1 MKKILFF
8 LTLFLLGA
16 GMSFAQNE
24 AKIGTTEYP
33 TLEEAIAAATSG
45 DVVEIIVANCGITNT
60 TVIPAGI
67 TIKGLGKT
75 STTMLIESTS
85 GSGMTLNNANVTLRD
100 MTIDGSQITSG
111 GYKTLVNVSAD
122 GCLITDVV
130 MTGGGYSTWN
140 SSILVET
147 LPSTATFT
155 VSNSTI
161 SGSFRG
167 VLRESCSANIVINNC
182 DIDAVYPFNIDGG
195 SGGTVTVTGGALHGW
210 TSYSEVDQ
218 VTFNNV
224 ELSMGNSGYNNV
236 AAYVNTTFNNC
247 TLNDNIVIYA
257 QASGFTFEFNDCT
270 NDGVPVTTENFTEL
284 FPSDP
289 DVWNACVTV
298 VNEVIL
304 VGTQTQLDAAAASG
318 PATVNT
324 QMTQSFAYD
333 GNLSPAITT
342 LSVKGGD
349 SGNNKITFTNCTATN
364 GVLSVTGDLASFTCG
379 GATINFENVA
389 VLLGENASF
398 TVNGQTDFFK
408 PAQYYIIKETANGNG
423 TYTYST
429 QYVGVATIGETGYPT
444 LAAAV
449 AAVHTGTPTTITILT
464 NLNLYDAAGN
474 LSNKIITFTGTP
486 TDTLTLTDASHAQ
499 TDADGSKLTFENIT
513 LKNDMT
519 TDVYRGIN
527 HLNTFTINN
536 CEVIGFMM
544 GYAENFICNNC
555 TFTKTD
561 KYHMWTYGSNCTFN
575 NCTFNSYNNGNCK
588 AINVYWDSPT
598 TYRVIAFN
606 DCAFN
611 SDPAVT
617 TETNSAIQINS
628 GVVNSKTPC
637 FVVYINNC
645 TVNGY
650 INNSSTVTGYANLVN
665 NKSGSVGT
673 TLYID
678 GVQILNQGSCD
689 PVAKIGETYYGTL
702 QAAVDDAYDNMTGD
716 VTINLVNDIEA
727 YTVIKQKA
735 GLNLTIDGD
744 NKAHTIN
751 GQIFIDGMSN
761 YANTET
767 LTITGINFDGNGTGA
782 GFYTAKHYILM
793 PNCHDAGAPYQSNS
807 NNYAHNVTIT
817 NCSFNSTDAG
827 SPADYGF
834 VGVKVTS
841 GSGCYNLDVNNCTCN
856 NMHSLIQLQGTTG
869 ATFTNDTITNGE
881 SFMNVSGGT
890 GDFTVSGCKFTTSLS
905 SGYGI
910 RLQASGAEMT
920 LTNNSFITPNANV
933 LQLGKGGTQ
942 DVTGHIN
949 VESGTYEGKLINA
962 QSAAGTGA
970 FVFTGGTFS
979 ESKAVVDSWCAP
991 GYRAIP
997 DDPSAGLC
1005 TVYQMYTL
1013 IYNANGGT
1021 GTMDTIRVKVDAS
1034 VSDRTKTVADCA
1046 FLPAT
1051 STDIFAIWNTKAD
1064 STGISFNP
1072 GEPIVLVSDT
1082 TLYAIWR
1089 EGYTISYDANG
1100 GTGTIP
1106 SQNKVIGVDIILSD
1120 GTDGAGNY
1128 LITKTDST
1136 LYRWNTTLDEAV
1148 GSTNYALGETYS
1160 TDASVTL
1167 YAVWR
1172 LTLDMTMDSTDV
1184 VCYGENNGTD
1194 TVKIIGGEEPF
1205 QLVLSGTALSENDTI
1220 KNIMDRT
1227 YIFENLKPGSY
1238 TVTLTDVLGKDTI
1251 TGTFTIAQP
1260 DTLIVETMTVPE
1272 KPCPLMGVGE
1282 YNVSMTTTGGNGD
1295 NHFAWTGAEDVDAM
1309 ATTVVPGTDDRD
1321 STYTVTV
1328 TVTDKKGCTATGTE
1342 TFTVSPVIA
1351 DDGTIHSN
1359 TKMTIDTIK
1368 QGIMQGCDTIIRD
1381 FGTPNFAFTN
1391 PAIDE
1396 NILDTIYN
1404 DIPTNYPDSIFP
1416 VGYSTIIWTAV
1427 DTCGHEVTG
1436 EQVIYIYHYPCP
1448 SVDDAEGNTYNGVR
1462 VGCLC
1467 WTDRNLVSTKYS
1479 SNGNTIPN
1487 LMSYVS
1493 ETFPDATENVA
1504 KFGYLYDWYAAA
1516 DTVTNSIA
1524 DIEATYAAGKH
1535 VQGVCPNGWYL
1546 PTDEDFKTL
1555 ESVDA
1560 KDLRSTD
1567 LWLEGGGT
1575 NATGFNAVPG
1585 GFYNCSTGRFEDA
1598 AGNAYYWSCHPVYD
1612 KATGAM
1618 IDYICEKIYNSK
1630 DYSRCNGF
1638 SVRCVLIYGE

>member
-8 LTLFLLGA
+8 LTLFLLSA

-100 MTIDGSQITSG
+100 MTIDGSLITSG
-111 GYKTLVNVSAD
+111 GYKTLVNVRAD

-210 TSYSEVDQ
+210 TSYGEVDQ
-218 VTFNNV
+218 VTFTNV
-224 ELSMGNSGYNNV
+224 TFSKANSGYDNV
-236 AAYVNTTFNNC
+236 AAFVNTTFDSC
-247 TLNDNIVIYA
+247 TMDANFDIYA
-257 QASGFTFEFNDCT
+257 QTTGFGFTLTDCKKNGVSVT
-270 NDGVPVTTENFTEL
+270 NLNFTEL
-284 FPSDP
+284 FPNDP
-289 DVWNACVTV
+289 DVWNKCVTTI
-298 VNEVIL
+298 NQVIL
-304 VGTQTQLDAAAASG
+304 VGSKAQLDAAAASV

-449 AAVHTGTPTTITILT
+449 AAVHTGTPTTITILQ
-464 NLNLYDAAGN
+464 NLNFYDIASSN
-474 LSNKIITFTGTP
+474 LTNKTITFTGTA
-486 TDTLTLTDASHAQ
+486 TDTLTLTNSAHAQ
-499 TDADGSKLTFENIT
+499 TAAHGADLTFENIT
-513 LKNDMT
+513 LKNDNT
-519 TDVYRGIN
+519 ADVYRGIIHVN
-527 HLNTFTINN
+527 KVTINN
-536 CEVIGFMM
+536 CEILGFMM
-544 GYAENFICNNC
+544 GYANQFTCNNC
-555 TFTKTD
+555 TFTASCKF
-561 KYHMWTYGSNCTFN
+561 HMWTYGSNCTFN
-575 NCTFNSYNNGNCK
+575 SCTFNSSYSSTGGK
-588 AINVYWDSPT
+588 AINVYTDQSYDRRIIT
-598 TYRVIAFN
+598 FN
-606 DCAFN
+606 DCTFN
-611 SDPAVT
+611 A
-617 TETNSAIQINS
+617 TNHSGNGSAIQINS
-628 GVVNSKTPC
+628 QFTC
-637 FVVYINNC
+637 FVIYANNC
-645 TVNGY
+645 TVSGY
-650 INNSSTVTGYANLVN
+650 TNSESTAVPGYEDLAN
-665 NKSGSVGT
+665 NKSTSVAT
-673 TLYID
+673 TLYVD
-678 GVQILNQGSCD
+678 GVRLLNQGSCD

-702 QAAVDDAYDNMTGD
+702 QAAVDDARANMTGD
-716 VTINLVNDIEA
+716 VTIELLNNITGYSIVH
-727 YTVIKQKA
+727 QKA
-735 GLNLTIDGD
+735 GLNITIEGNNDTIAGQIMVDGD
-744 NKAHTIN
+744 GRA
-751 GQIFIDGMSN
+751 DG
-761 YANTET
+761 TET
-767 LTITGINFDGNGTGA
+767 LTIQNIAFNGNRSNFCKKNDGTDSTDAFILVPSTITSGWPYYTGK
-782 GFYTAKHYILM
+782 Y
-793 PNCHDAGAPYQSNS
+793 
-807 NNYAHNVTIT
+807 NYAHNIEVK
-817 NCSFNSTDAG
+817 NCSFVSTSAALDVV
-827 SPADYGF
+827 GF
-834 VGVKVTS
+834 KVPS
-841 GSGCYNLDVNNCTCN
+841 GSGNYNTTINNVKGDN
-856 NMHSLIQLQGTTG
+856 LHSLAQFTGTTG
-869 ATFTNDTITNGE
+869 ATVTNDTITNSQ
-881 SFMNVSGGT
+881 SFVGVNGGGGNFIISNCSYT
-890 GDFTVSGCKFTTSLS
+890 RADTSDGYAVRENGS
-905 SGYGI
+905 SSANI
-910 RLQASGAEMT
+910 T
-920 LTNNSFITPNANV
+920 LTNNSFSANKV
-933 LQLGKGGTQ
+933 LVLGKGGTENPSG
-942 DVTGHIN
+942 TIN
-949 VESGTYEGKLINA
+949 VESGNYNGIISKET
-962 QSAAGTGA
+962 QAGSTA
-970 FVFTGGTFS
+970 SFSFTGGTFNQA
-979 ESKAVVDSWCAP
+979 KDIVDSWCAP
-991 GYRAIP
+991 GYYAIENDP
-997 DDPSAGLC
+997 DTAHC
-1005 TVYQMYTL
+1005 TVYQMYSL

-1021 GTMDTIRVKVDAS
+1021 GTMDTIHVKVDAS
-1034 VSDRTKTVADCA
+1034 VSDRTKDVADCA
-1046 FLPAT
+1046 FLPALT
-1051 STDIFAIWNTKAD
+1051 TEVFAIWNTKAD

-1072 GEPIVLVSDT
+1072 GDPIVLVSDT

-1136 LYRWNTTLDEAV
+1136 LYRWNTTPDEAV

-1160 TDASVTL
+1160 TDAHLTL

-1205 QLVLSGTALSENDTI
+1205 QLVLSGAALTENDTV

-1251 TGTFTIAQP
+1251 IGAFTIAQP
-1260 DTLIVETMTVPE
+1260 DTLEITALTVPTNN
-1272 KPCPLMGVGE
+1272 PCPLMGVGSFDAS
-1282 YNVSMTTTGGNGD
+1282 VTAQGGNDPGNYTYAWGD
-1295 NHFAWTGAEDVDAM
+1295 DATNVNAA
-1309 ATTVVPGTDDRD
+1309 ATEVPAKADDID
-1321 STYTVTV
+1321 YTYTVSV
-1328 TVTDKKGCTATGTE
+1328 TVTDVKACTATATATIE
-1342 TFTVSPVIA
+1342 VSPVIVHI
-1351 DDGTIHSN
+1351 DSLHGN
-1359 TKMTIDTIK
+1359 TTMKIDTIK

-1381 FGTPNFAFTN
+1381 YGTPTFTFSD
-1391 PAIDE
+1391 PEITE
-1396 NILDTIYN
+1396 GILASV
-1404 DIPTNYPDSIFP
+1404 TNNVATAYPDSIFSI
-1416 VGYSTIIWTAV
+1416 GYNPIIWTAV
-1427 DTCGHEVTG
+1427 DTCGHEVTC
-1436 EQVIYIYHYPCP
+1436 EQIIYIYHYPCP

-1467 WTDRNLVSTKYS
+1467 WTDRNMVSTKYS
-1479 SNGNTIPN
+1479 SNGNDIPN

-1493 ETFPDATENVA
+1493 ETFSDATENVA

-1555 ESVDA
+1555 ESIDA

>member
-1 MKKILFF
+1 MKKLLFIF
-8 LTLFLLGA
+8 ALLMC
-16 GMSFAQNE
+16 MSITWAQN
-24 AKIGTTEYP
+24 
-33 TLEEAIAAATSG
+33 
-45 DVVEIIVANCGITNT
+45 
-60 TVIPAGI
+60 
-67 TIKGLGKT
+67 
-75 STTMLIESTS
+75 
-85 GSGMTLNNANVTLRD
+85 
-100 MTIDGSQITSG
+100 
-111 GYKTLVNVSAD
+111 
-122 GCLITDVV
+122 
-130 MTGGGYSTWN
+130 
-140 SSILVET
+140 
-147 LPSTATFT
+147 
-155 VSNSTI
+155 
-161 SGSFRG
+161 
-167 VLRESCSANIVINNC
+167 
-182 DIDAVYPFNIDGG
+182 
-195 SGGTVTVTGGALHGW
+195 
-210 TSYSEVDQ
+210 
-218 VTFNNV
+218 
-224 ELSMGNSGYNNV
+224 
-236 AAYVNTTFNNC
+236 
-247 TLNDNIVIYA
+247 
-257 QASGFTFEFNDCT
+257 
-270 NDGVPVTTENFTEL
+270 
-284 FPSDP
+284 
-289 DVWNACVTV
+289 
-298 VNEVIL
+298 
-304 VGTQTQLDAAAASG
+304 
-318 PATVNT
+318 
-324 QMTQSFAYD
+324 
-333 GNLSPAITT
+333 
-342 LSVKGGD
+342 
-349 SGNNKITFTNCTATN
+349 
-364 GVLSVTGDLASFTCG
+364 
-379 GATINFENVA
+379 
-389 VLLGENASF
+389 
-398 TVNGQTDFFK
+398 
-408 PAQYYIIKETANGNG
+408 
-423 TYTYST
+423 
-429 QYVGVATIGETGYPT
+429 
-444 LAAAV
+444 
-449 AAVHTGTPTTITILT
+449 
-464 NLNLYDAAGN
+464 
-474 LSNKIITFTGTP
+474 
-486 TDTLTLTDASHAQ
+486 
-499 TDADGSKLTFENIT
+499 
-513 LKNDMT
+513 
-519 TDVYRGIN
+519 
-527 HLNTFTINN
+527 
-536 CEVIGFMM
+536 
-544 GYAENFICNNC
+544 
-555 TFTKTD
+555 
-561 KYHMWTYGSNCTFN
+561 
-575 NCTFNSYNNGNCK
+575 
-588 AINVYWDSPT
+588 
-598 TYRVIAFN
+598 
-606 DCAFN
+606 
-611 SDPAVT
+611 
-617 TETNSAIQINS
+617 
-628 GVVNSKTPC
+628 
-637 FVVYINNC
+637 
-645 TVNGY
+645 
-650 INNSSTVTGYANLVN
+650 
-665 NKSGSVGT
+665 
-673 TLYID
+673 
-678 GVQILNQGSCD
+678 
-689 PVAKIGETYYGTL
+689 VAKIGSTEYATL
-702 QAAVDDAYDNMTGD
+702 QAAVDDAYNNMTGD
-716 VTINLVNDIEA
+716 VTIELIADIEA
-727 YTVIKQKA
+727 YTVVRQKS
-735 GLNLTIDGD
+735 GLNLTIDGG
-744 NKAHTIN
+744 NKTIN
-751 GQIFIDGMSN
+751 GQILIDGMGHLTS
-761 YANTET
+761 ET
-767 LTITGINFDGNGTGA
+767 LMIKDINFTGTGTTV
-782 GFYTAKHYILM
+782 GFTSMFFISVPTPSNLPSPYTASRLS
-793 PNCHDAGAPYQSNS
+793 D
-807 NNYAHNVTIT
+807 AHNITIDS
-817 NCSFNSTDAG
+817 CSFNSTSTETPDNGLAAV
-827 SPADYGF
+827 S
-834 VGVKVTS
+834 TS
-841 GSGCYNLDVNNCTCN
+841 SGTQCNNLTVQNCTGTN
-856 NMHSLIQLQGTTG
+856 LHSLVQVSGTTG
-869 ATFTNDTITNGE
+869 L
-881 SFMNVSGGT
+881 
-890 GDFTVSGCKFTTSLS
+890 TVDGC
-905 SGYGI
+905 
-910 RLQASGAEMT
+910 T
-920 LTNNSFITPNANV
+920 LTNSESFIGVQGGGGTYTVQNCNFSTNLSTGYGLRSKSNSAAEITLSGNVFSASNANV
-933 LQLGKGGTQ
+933 LQLGKGGGQ
-942 DVTGHIN
+942 DSNGSIY
-949 VESGTYEGKLINA
+949 VESGEYYGNIVNA
-962 QSAAGTGA
+962 QSASATAEFVFTGGTYSSDVTPECAPGYAAYANGTVPETWTVGPMPKVAKIGSVEYTSLQAALDSAHANMTGDVTVELLKNITEVAIVHQKASLNLTIEGSNDTIVGQIAIDGDGRASGTETLTIQNVRFVGQKTDFYTTTADDNAFVLVPNTTTAGKPWYTNKHNYAHNITLDNCVFSSTAPGYEEVAVRVTSAAGAYNVTINNCKGDSLHSLAQFTGTTGATITNDTVTKSESFINVSGGAGTFNVSNCKFTTDTAIATGYA
-970 FVFTGGTFS
+970 VRENGESTAVINLDNNEFIKGGDVLVMGKGSSVTKGTINVTSGFYEGNISKTSAATGTFVFTGGTFS
-979 ESKAVVDSWCAP
+979 EPKATVDSWCAP
-991 GYRAIP
+991 GYYAIENDP
-997 DDPSAGLC
+997 DTAHC

-1072 GEPIVLVSDT
+1072 GDPIVLVSDT

-1136 LYRWNTTLDEAV
+1136 LYRWNTTPDEAV

-1160 TDASVTL
+1160 TDAHLTL

-1205 QLVLSGTALSENDTI
+1205 QLVLSGTALSENDTV

-1227 YIFENLKPGSY
+1227 YIFENLKSGSY

-1251 TGTFTIAQP
+1251 IGTFTIAQP

-1575 NATGFNAVPG
+1575 NATGFNAVAG

>member
-1 MKKILFF
+1 MKK
-8 LTLFLLGA
+8 LLSIFA
-16 GMSFAQNE
+16 LLMCMSITWAQN
-24 AKIGTTEYP
+24 
-33 TLEEAIAAATSG
+33 
-45 DVVEIIVANCGITNT
+45 
-60 TVIPAGI
+60 
-67 TIKGLGKT
+67 
-75 STTMLIESTS
+75 
-85 GSGMTLNNANVTLRD
+85 
-100 MTIDGSQITSG
+100 
-111 GYKTLVNVSAD
+111 
-122 GCLITDVV
+122 
-130 MTGGGYSTWN
+130 
-140 SSILVET
+140 
-147 LPSTATFT
+147 
-155 VSNSTI
+155 
-161 SGSFRG
+161 
-167 VLRESCSANIVINNC
+167 
-182 DIDAVYPFNIDGG
+182 
-195 SGGTVTVTGGALHGW
+195 
-210 TSYSEVDQ
+210 
-218 VTFNNV
+218 
-224 ELSMGNSGYNNV
+224 
-236 AAYVNTTFNNC
+236 
-247 TLNDNIVIYA
+247 
-257 QASGFTFEFNDCT
+257 
-270 NDGVPVTTENFTEL
+270 
-284 FPSDP
+284 
-289 DVWNACVTV
+289 
-298 VNEVIL
+298 
-304 VGTQTQLDAAAASG
+304 
-318 PATVNT
+318 
-324 QMTQSFAYD
+324 
-333 GNLSPAITT
+333 
-342 LSVKGGD
+342 
-349 SGNNKITFTNCTATN
+349 
-364 GVLSVTGDLASFTCG
+364 
-379 GATINFENVA
+379 
-389 VLLGENASF
+389 
-398 TVNGQTDFFK
+398 
-408 PAQYYIIKETANGNG
+408 
-423 TYTYST
+423 
-429 QYVGVATIGETGYPT
+429 
-444 LAAAV
+444 
-449 AAVHTGTPTTITILT
+449 
-464 NLNLYDAAGN
+464 
-474 LSNKIITFTGTP
+474 
-486 TDTLTLTDASHAQ
+486 
-499 TDADGSKLTFENIT
+499 
-513 LKNDMT
+513 
-519 TDVYRGIN
+519 
-527 HLNTFTINN
+527 
-536 CEVIGFMM
+536 
-544 GYAENFICNNC
+544 
-555 TFTKTD
+555 
-561 KYHMWTYGSNCTFN
+561 
-575 NCTFNSYNNGNCK
+575 
-588 AINVYWDSPT
+588 
-598 TYRVIAFN
+598 
-606 DCAFN
+606 
-611 SDPAVT
+611 
-617 TETNSAIQINS
+617 
-628 GVVNSKTPC
+628 
-637 FVVYINNC
+637 
-645 TVNGY
+645 
-650 INNSSTVTGYANLVN
+650 
-665 NKSGSVGT
+665 
-673 TLYID
+673 
-678 GVQILNQGSCD
+678 
-689 PVAKIGETYYGTL
+689 VAKIGSTEYATL

-716 VTINLVNDIEA
+716 VTIELIADIEA
-727 YTVIKQKA
+727 YTVVRQKS
-735 GLNLTIDGD
+735 GLNLTIDGG
-744 NKAHTIN
+744 NKTIN
-751 GQIFIDGMSN
+751 GQILIDGMGHLTS
-761 YANTET
+761 ET
-767 LTITGINFDGNGTGA
+767 LMIKDINFTGTGTTV
-782 GFYTAKHYILM
+782 GFTSMFFISVPTPSNLPSPYTASRLS
-793 PNCHDAGAPYQSNS
+793 D
-807 NNYAHNVTIT
+807 AHNITIDS
-817 NCSFNSTDAG
+817 CSFNSTSTETPDNGLAAV
-827 SPADYGF
+827 S
-834 VGVKVTS
+834 TS
-841 GSGCYNLDVNNCTCN
+841 SGTQCNNLTVQNCTGTN
-856 NMHSLIQLQGTTG
+856 LHSLVQVSGTTG
-869 ATFTNDTITNGE
+869 L
-881 SFMNVSGGT
+881 
-890 GDFTVSGCKFTTSLS
+890 TVDGC
-905 SGYGI
+905 
-910 RLQASGAEMT
+910 T
-920 LTNNSFITPNANV
+920 LTNSESFIGVQGGGGTYTVQNCNFSTNLSTGYGLRSKSNSAAEITLSGNVFSASNANV
-933 LQLGKGGTQ
+933 LQLGKGGGQ
-942 DVTGHIN
+942 DSNGSIY
-949 VESGTYEGKLINA
+949 VESGEYYGNIVNA
-962 QSAAGTGA
+962 QSASATA
-970 FVFTGGTFS
+970 EFVFTGGTYSSDVTPECAPGYAAYANGTVPETWTVGPMPKVAKIGSVEYTSLQAALDSAHANMTGDVTVELLKNITEVAIVHQKASLNLTIEGSNDTIVGQILVDGDGRASGSETLTIQNVAFYGNRSNFCKNNAGTDSLDAFIQLPSLKTSGWYYYNNKYNYAHNITVDNCTFTSTSTASDPDVVAFKVNSGVSGYNISLTNCTGENLHSLAQFTGVTGSNIDNCDLGNTCGSFANVSGGGGAHNFS
-979 ESKAVVDSWCAP
+979 NNTYTGVKADDGYAVRMVGTSSATITLNDNDFTAYKVLVLGKNGSYNPTGTINVESGEYNGVISKETVAASTAVFSFTGGIFDEDSATVASWCAP
-991 GYRAIP
+991 GYYAIENDP
-997 DDPSAGLC
+997 DTAHC

-1072 GEPIVLVSDT
+1072 GAPIVLVSDT

-1136 LYRWNTTLDEAV
+1136 LYRWNTTPDEAV

-1160 TDASVTL
+1160 TDAHLTL

-1205 QLVLSGTALSENDTI
+1205 QLVLSGAALTENDTV

-1467 WTDRNLVSTKYS
+1467 WTDRNMVSTKYS
-1479 SNGNTIPN
+1479 SNGNDIPN

-1575 NATGFNAVPG
+1575 NTTGFNAVPG

>member
-1 MKKILFF
+1 MKK
-8 LTLFLLGA
+8 LLSIFA
-16 GMSFAQNE
+16 LLMCMSITWAQNV
-24 AKIGTTEYP
+24 A
-33 TLEEAIAAATSG
+33 
-45 DVVEIIVANCGITNT
+45 EI
-60 TVIPAGI
+60 
-67 TIKGLGKT
+67 
-75 STTMLIESTS
+75 
-85 GSGMTLNNANVTLRD
+85 
-100 MTIDGSQITSG
+100 
-111 GYKTLVNVSAD
+111 
-122 GCLITDVV
+122 
-130 MTGGGYSTWN
+130 
-140 SSILVET
+140 
-147 LPSTATFT
+147 
-155 VSNSTI
+155 
-161 SGSFRG
+161 
-167 VLRESCSANIVINNC
+167 
-182 DIDAVYPFNIDGG
+182 
-195 SGGTVTVTGGALHGW
+195 
-210 TSYSEVDQ
+210 
-218 VTFNNV
+218 
-224 ELSMGNSGYNNV
+224 
-236 AAYVNTTFNNC
+236 
-247 TLNDNIVIYA
+247 
-257 QASGFTFEFNDCT
+257 
-270 NDGVPVTTENFTEL
+270 
-284 FPSDP
+284 
-289 DVWNACVTV
+289 
-298 VNEVIL
+298 
-304 VGTQTQLDAAAASG
+304 
-318 PATVNT
+318 
-324 QMTQSFAYD
+324 
-333 GNLSPAITT
+333 
-342 LSVKGGD
+342 
-349 SGNNKITFTNCTATN
+349 N
-364 GVLSVTGDLASFTCG
+364 G
-379 GATINFENVA
+379 
-389 VLLGENASF
+389 
-398 TVNGQTDFFK
+398 
-408 PAQYYIIKETANGNG
+408 
-423 TYTYST
+423 
-429 QYVGVATIGETGYPT
+429 
-444 LAAAV
+444 
-449 AAVHTGTPTTITILT
+449 
-464 NLNLYDAAGN
+464 
-474 LSNKIITFTGTP
+474 
-486 TDTLTLTDASHAQ
+486 
-499 TDADGSKLTFENIT
+499 
-513 LKNDMT
+513 
-519 TDVYRGIN
+519 
-527 HLNTFTINN
+527 
-536 CEVIGFMM
+536 
-544 GYAENFICNNC
+544 
-555 TFTKTD
+555 
-561 KYHMWTYGSNCTFN
+561 
-575 NCTFNSYNNGNCK
+575 
-588 AINVYWDSPT
+588 
-598 TYRVIAFN
+598 
-606 DCAFN
+606 
-611 SDPAVT
+611 
-617 TETNSAIQINS
+617 
-628 GVVNSKTPC
+628 
-637 FVVYINNC
+637 
-645 TVNGY
+645 
-650 INNSSTVTGYANLVN
+650 TGYA
-665 NKSGSVGT
+665 
-673 TLYID
+673 
-678 GVQILNQGSCD
+678 
-689 PVAKIGETYYGTL
+689 TL
-702 QAAVDDAYDNMTGD
+702 QAAVDDAYANKTGD
-716 VTINLVNDIEA
+716 VTIELTSDITA

-735 GLNLTIDGD
+735 DLNLTIDGD
-744 NKAHTIN
+744 NKNYTIY
-751 GQIFIDGMSN
+751 GQIFIDGMGRSN
-761 YANTET
+761 GTET
-767 LTITGINFDGNGTGA
+767 LTITGVKFEGDGTGT
-782 GFYTAKHYILM
+782 GFYSGNNAVFVSIPGLKKS
-793 PNCHDAGAPYQSNS
+793 GAPYYRNA
-807 NNYAHNVTIT
+807 NNYAHNVTVSNCIFTSTSTSKNIVGLKIENGGGVGYNTTLT
-817 NCSFNSTDAG
+817 NVVGDNLHSLAQVNSTDGGGAFTNCTATNTKSFINFAQG
-827 SPADYGF
+827 QGTKPI
-834 VGVKVTS
+834 VI
-841 GSGCYNLDVNNCTCN
+841 SGCTFSSTETESYAVRMKSNSGLNIVLSDNNFTADNVIWLGENDAPSGTINVESGNYNGNIYNGMSASGTGKIVITGGTFSESKAVVDSWCPYGYSAVANDPSSGYCTVRK
-856 NMHSLIQLQGTTG
+856 LEVAKIGTTIYPSLQDALDSARANMTG
-869 ATFTNDTITNGE
+869 DVTIELLKNIEGYSVIRQKAGLNLTIEGNNDTITGQIYIDGDGRATGTETLTIQNVTFYGDQTNFYSSTNEFVLVDKTSNQPSPYNRSGYNYAHNVTFSNCDFTSTSSSMNVVAFKANSGAGNYNTVMNNVTGDNLHSLAQMTGTTGSSFDNCEITNSE
-881 SFMNVSGGT
+881 SFINVNGGT
-890 GDFTVSGCKFTTSLS
+890 GDHNISNCTFTSAGTGGYAVRELSNSSAEINLSNNTFTAS
-905 SGYGI
+905 S
-910 RLQASGAEMT
+910 
-920 LTNNSFITPNANV
+920 V
-933 LQLGKGGTQ
+933 LQLGKNNGG
-942 DVTGHIN
+942 DALGHIN
-949 VESGTYEGKLINA
+949 VESGTYNGTLNNA
-962 QSAAGTGA
+962 QSSAGTAA

-979 ESKAVVDSWCAP
+979 EPKATVDSWCAP

-1136 LYRWNTTLDEAV
+1136 LYRWNTTPDEAV

-1205 QLVLSGTALSENDTI
+1205 QLVLSGTALSENDTV
-1220 KNIMDRT
+1220 KNIMDRKYVFT
-1227 YIFENLKPGSY
+1227 NLKPGSY